1 MAKGKQVMMLW
12 MAQQTLLLSLICV
25 GLLIC
30 HKPLQ
35 KYLGSHQTYHLWLA
49 VPILLLSSAIIAAM
63 PNLFAAVQSQQIA
76 HYSVLASKVIQAKNT
91 TNYVLFVSYVWLGGI
106 AIMLMLLVL
115 QLVSIKALARS
126 ATKVSNPFSR
136 LATYVHP
143 KVQSPMLIGIVNP
156 KIILPVNFNQLNAQ
170 EQQAIISHEQ
180 YHHQRGD
187 LQCNLL
193 AYGVLCLFWFN
204 PICWLAYRRFRDD
217 QELACDA
224 YVTQS
229 LNKQQKIS
237 YSQVLLAYSQ
247 QAQHG
252 LLHTHY
258 GNKNILKERIM
269 QMKTQQKGQ
278 SSIAVIG
285 LIMVL
290 GLCGLMLN
298 QQVQAGGVDKQ
309 SVVYPTVRI
318 EPKYP
323 AEAIEANQNGFVQ
336 LKFDITPSG
345 AVTNVS
351 VIKSSPEKVFDAVAI
366 TALKQ
371 WQYQSSVKGVQ
382 GSKVQLDF
390 EIEAPATD
398 VERIKVTSK

>member
-1 MAKGKQVMMLW
+1 MMLW
-12 MAQQTLLLSLICV
+12 MAQQTILLSLICV

-49 VPILLLSSAIIAAM
+49 VPILLLSSIIVAAM
-63 PNLFAAVQSQQIA
+63 PNLFAAVQSEQIA
-76 HYSVLASKVIQAKNT
+76 YYSVLASKVIQAKNT
-91 TNYVLFVSYVWLGGI
+91 TNYGLFASYVWLGGI
-106 AIMLMLLVL
+106 AIMLIMLAL
-115 QLVSIKALARS
+115 QLLSIKALARS

-136 LATYVHP
+136 LATYAHP

-170 EQQAIISHEQ
+170 EQQAIINHEQ
-180 YHHQRGD
+180 YHHSRGD
-187 LQCNLL
+187 LLCNLL
-193 AYGVLCLFWFN
+193 AYGVLSLFWFN
-204 PICWLAYRRFRDD
+204 PISWLAYQRYRDD

-224 YVTQS
+224 FVTQS
-229 LNKQQKIS
+229 LNQQQKIN

-278 SSIAVIG
+278 SRLAVFG
-285 LIMVL
+285 LIMLL
-290 GLCGLMLN
+290 GTIGLLLN
-298 QQVQAGGVDKQ
+298 QQVQAGTADKAAT
-309 SVVYPTVRI
+309 VYPTMRI

-323 AEAIEANQNGFVQ
+323 AAAIEANQNGFVQ

-345 AVTNVS
+345 TVNNVS
-351 VIKSSPEKVFDAVAI
+351 VIKSSPKGLFDQAAI
-366 TALKQ
+366 SALKQ
-371 WQYQSSVKGVQ
+371 WQYQSSAKGVT

-390 EIEAPATD
+390 EIEAPSTD

>member
-1 MAKGKQVMMLW
+1 MMLW
-12 MAQQTLLLSLICV
+12 MAQQTILLSLICV

-49 VPILLLSSAIIAAM
+49 VPILLLSSTIVAAM

-76 HYSVLASKVIQAKNT
+76 HYSVLASKIIQAKNT
-91 TNYVLFVSYVWLGGI
+91 TNYGLFASYIWLGGI
-106 AIMLMLLVL
+106 SIMLIQLAL

-126 ATKVSNPFSR
+126 ATKVSTPFSR

-170 EQQAIISHEQ
+170 EQQAIINHEQ

-204 PICWLAYRRFRDD
+204 PICWLAYRRFHDD

-224 YVTQS
+224 HVTQS
-229 LNKQQKIS
+229 LSKQQKIS

-278 SSIAVIG
+278 SG
-285 LIMVL
+285 LAIL
-290 GLCGLMLN
+290 GLTILLGLSSLLLN
-298 QQVQAGGVDKQ
+298 QQVLAGDDKNQ
-309 SVVYPTVRI
+309 DIHPVIRI
-318 EPKYP
+318 EPTYP
-323 AEAIEANQNGFVQ
+323 AAAVEANQNGFVVMQ
-336 LKFDITPSG
+336 FDISPQG
-345 AVTNVS
+345 AVNNIKVL
-351 VIKSSPEKVFDAVAI
+351 KSSPTAVFDASAVK
-366 TALKQ
+366 ALQQ
-371 WQYQSSVKGVQ
+371 WRYSESKAGAKG
-382 GSKVQLDF
+382 SLVQLDF
-390 EIEAPATD
+390 VVEAPANNI
-398 VERIKVTSK
+398 EKIKVTSK